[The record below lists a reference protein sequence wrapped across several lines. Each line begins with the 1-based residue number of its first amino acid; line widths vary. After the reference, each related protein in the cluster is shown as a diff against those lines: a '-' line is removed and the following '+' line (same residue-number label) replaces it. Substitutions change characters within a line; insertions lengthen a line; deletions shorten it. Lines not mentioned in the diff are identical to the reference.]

1 MFAHHVRKRSRLIGL
16 GSPINCSQYFN
27 QQGLIMAF
35 LSFNCSQ
42 FVSIALPKS
51 TYLLQLRSEE
61 MRNRY
66 LYSREITVQS
76 FGEDQKKTK
85 EESCYFQYL
94 FSVNCV

>member
-1 MFAHHVRKRSRLIGL
+1 
-16 GSPINCSQYFN
+16 
-27 QQGLIMAF
+27 MAF
-35 LSFNCSQ
+35 LSFNFSQ
-42 FVSIALPKS
+42 FVLIALPKS
-51 TYLLQLRSEE
+51 TYLLQLSSEE

-76 FGEDQKKTK
+76 FGEDQKKNK

>member
-1 MFAHHVRKRSRLIGL
+1 
-16 GSPINCSQYFN
+16 
-27 QQGLIMAF
+27 MAF

-42 FVSIALPKS
+42 FVSIALPKF

-76 FGEDQKKTK
+76 FGEDQKKKK

-94 FSVNCV
+94 FSVNCI